1 MSVLRL
7 QLHGTDSIA
16 AAIAVEVV
24 NADLET
30 VAELSLSG
38 HEQRE
43 VEVAP
48 GKYQIRASLPSG
60 EVIKVKTAVA
70 DSERKQVVLSP
81 PVSSHSWLQWQHF
94 LGNASSS
101 VVASEQKQM
110 MLSSLSRSGSL
121 FQSTWMRLWTY
132 HNQSWSV
139 AALPVHES
147 GQDQAVIN
155 YCLEASE
162 AEVQCLRVLQ
172 LGGVQVPWRFVALPP
187 ASRLEILIRPAPE
200 KADDEALTVAIA
212 SHNWNAETLL
222 RYLAAGNLKS
232 AKIVSQDL
240 ANAEAL
246 LAEKLTNPMG
256 ATIAGYYLLRIGA
269 IDRLQNWAEH
279 FANQFNWLPDALII
293 HAWQLLQQPQPNL
306 KLAEQRLLQAADRGI
321 PLYSRG
327 LRLLFDG
334 LQLFQKQSGPQPEF
348 DRAIAKSV
356 KTVQPYAAAI
366 DWSQPLTTFH
376 GKTPDRPLL
385 SAPIGIPE
393 NSADLVWLPA
403 LEMKQ
408 DSNLP

>member
-7 QLHGTDSIA
+7 QLQGTDLIA

-43 VEVAP
+43 IEVAP
-48 GKYQIRASLPSG
+48 GKYLVRASLPSG
-60 EVIKVKTAVA
+60 EMIKVKTAVA
-70 DSERKQVVLSP
+70 ASEQKQVVLSP
-81 PVSSHSWLQWQHF
+81 SVSSHPWLTWQHF
-94 LGNASSS
+94 LGNASP
-101 VVASEQKQM
+101 
-110 MLSSLSRSGSL
+110 SLPRSPVL

-132 HNQSWSV
+132 HNQTWSV
-139 AALPVHES
+139 KALPLRAS
-147 GQDQAVIN
+147 GQDQAAIN
-155 YCLEASE
+155 YCLETSE
-162 AEVQCLRVLQ
+162 AEVQCLRLLQ
-172 LGGVQVPWRFVALPP
+172 LGGLQVPWRFVALPP
-187 ASRLEILIRPAPE
+187 ASRLEILIHSAPE
-200 KADDEALTVAIA
+200 KAAVDEALTVSVA

-222 RYLAAGNLKS
+222 RYLAAGNLGS
-232 AKIVSQDL
+232 AKIIGKDL

-246 LAEKLTNPMG
+246 LSEKLTNPMG

-306 KLAEQRLLQAADRGI
+306 KLAEQRLLQAADRGV

-327 LRLLFDG
+327 IRLLFDG
-334 LQLFQKQSGPQPEF
+334 LQLFQKQPTPQPEL
-348 DRAIAKSV
+348 DQAVARSIR
-356 KTVQPYAAAI
+356 TVQPYAAAI

-376 GKTPDRPLL
+376 GKTPDHPLL

-393 NSADLVWLPA
+393 NATELVWLPSLGA
-403 LEMKQ
+403 KQ
-408 DSNLP
+408 D